1 MEKDL
6 LIEYYKKRQFDI
18 EKTNQAIT
26 EVEKLET
33 YLHSLSSTLET
44 ATPGDIQKYV
54 SLLIKNQLNHPE
66 TLLALARYFLI
77 TDKKEI
83 YIYFTSIFGG
93 CGVIESIRTRL
104 EMEHGK
110 TVADEIFQEVEIPSL
125 GTPLWEMP
133 HFTNQFMK
141 TLEEKLPIGACQK
154 SLAGNNHEISK
165 EGFLSEKEYYEK
177 ALSLDAYLLDRH
189 HRMVAILQEHCDENK
204 VWFEQIITQDVVNF
218 VEANPEMLSA
228 VRRGSHLY
236 ITKIPYDTVNLLKA
250 TEENQKKYY
259 LCHCPFVRESL
270 LMNNVQISPNWCYC
284 SGGFAKVMFEVLF
297 DTELDIEVLETPLK
311 GDSRCR
317 FRIPLPPTAKK

>member
-1 MEKDL
+1 MKKNVFK
-6 LIEYYKKRQFDI
+6 EYYQKRNFDV
-18 EKTNQAIT
+18 EKTNQAIA

-33 YLHSLSSTLET
+33 YLHSFQSTLET
-44 ATPGDIQKYV
+44 ATPMDIQKYV
-54 SLLIKNQLNHPE
+54 SILVKDQLNHPE

-77 TDKKEI
+77 TDRKQI

-93 CGVIESIRTRL
+93 CGVIENIRTRL
-104 EMEHGK
+104 ESQHGK
-110 TVADEIFQEVEIPSL
+110 TVADDIFCEVKMLPL
-125 GTPLWEMP
+125 GTPLSEMP
-133 HFTNQFMK
+133 LFTKKFMN
-141 TLEEKLPIGACQK
+141 TLEEKLPARACQK

-177 ALSLDAYLLDRH
+177 ASSLDAYLLDRH

-204 VWFEQIITQDVVNF
+204 VWFEQIITQDVVDF
-218 VEANPEMLSA
+218 VQANPEMLSA

-270 LMNNVQISPNWCYC
+270 LTNGVHISPNWCYC

-311 GDSRCR
+311 GDNQCR
-317 FRIPLPPTAKK
+317 FRIPIPPTAMK